1 VVYSA
6 SPIRRDGKTV
16 GVVVGFR
23 DDTYR
28 READRAVRESEQRFR
43 LVAHSAPVVIW
54 MSDENKRCIYVNQR
68 WLEMTG
74 RPLEA
79 QLGNGWTENI
89 HPEDV
94 DRCIEIC
101 AKAADRCESFR
112 MEYRLRRH
120 DGEYLWI
127 LDSGVPR
134 RHPDGTFAGHIG
146 SAVDV
151 TEIKAAEQVL
161 STMSQRLIEAQEQE
175 RAWIAAE
182 LHDDIGQRLV
192 MLTMKLEFL
201 KRAIPASQ
209 PSAIE
214 AIQDVMQQAQSLAE
228 DIQYLSRNLHP
239 SQPKYL
245 GLAKAAAS
253 FCAEL
258 SARGLEVDFRSEQIP

>member
-1 VVYSA
+1 M
-6 SPIRRDGKTV
+6 V
-16 GVVVGFR
+16 G
-23 DDTYR
+23 
-28 READRAVRESEQRFR
+28 
-43 LVAHSAPVVIW
+43 
-54 MSDENKRCIYVNQR
+54 
-68 WLEMTG
+68 TG
-74 RPLEA
+74 
-79 QLGNGWTENI
+79 I
-89 HPEDV
+89 
-94 DRCIEIC
+94 
-101 AKAADRCESFR
+101 
-112 MEYRLRRH
+112 RRH

-161 STMSQRLIEAQEQE
+161 STMSQRLIEAHEQE

-214 AIQDVMQQAQSLAE
+214 AIQDVMQQAQSLA
-228 DIQYLSRNLHP
+228 
-239 SQPKYL
+239 
-245 GLAKAAAS
+245 
-253 FCAEL
+253 
-258 SARGLEVDFRSEQIP
+258 ARYPIPVP